1 MDSVTLRQSHF
12 KLGDDINKY
21 ITSSM
26 DQSEGIENHKQ
37 VNAVLDQKAKNEL
50 RKSHFIF
57 GNFEP
62 NYNTT
67 FRREYYNK
75 SSSLP
80 KNKLDFANIERKLR
94 TQNFQFGTDKPD
106 YLSET
111 ASKYIIP
118 NINKEDNKKN
128 KVSTAML
135 QQSHYVFG
143 NSQVPW
149 NTTNRREFTPKKA
162 DTTRSTKDLTKT
174 NFILGDDK
182 PTIKSVNEDTF
193 VRHPLQQNQVD
204 KKLLN
209 DLRSHHFEFGR
220 DEVPNQHV
228 TQNQITYKNPNIY
241 GNQGQFKPLLDNQL
255 LRQTHWS
262 MGDKAQ
268 ELPDMYD
275 STYNRAHTP
284 KKVEKKLMKN
294 VNTFKSSF
302 NINGNG
308 PMLYQTD
315 YRANYIPLSNKI
327 NPKEKKIID
336 NVIKTIKNSHFN
348 LGNMKN
354 DYNTVMNNS
363 YQFNPNEAQNAKGVL
378 DKKLLND
385 LRSTHYTLGDDT
397 IVKQTTQRRDF
408 VPYNLNNHDKNK
420 PLLQRSHFKL
430 GEQNDNKFQGETIY
444 MSDYIPKDI
453 PKDENECWC

>member
-1 MDSVTLRQSHF
+1 MDSVTLRETHF
-12 KLGDDINKY
+12 KLGDDKNKY
-21 ITSSM
+21 QTSSM
-26 DQSEGIENHKQ
+26 EQSEGIENYKMDKSS
-37 VNAVLDQKAKNEL
+37 LDQTAKNEL
-50 RKSHFIF
+50 RKSHFVL

-80 KNKLDFANIERKLR
+80 KSKVDFFNIERKLR

-111 ASKYIIP
+111 AAKYIIP
-118 NINKEDNKKN
+118 HINKDDNKQN

-143 NSQVPW
+143 NYNIPY
-149 NTTNRREFTPKKA
+149 NTTHRREFTPKKA
-162 DTTRSTKDLTKT
+162 DNQRQVKDLTRT

-182 PTIKSVNEDTF
+182 PTTKSVNEEVF
-193 VRHPLQQNQVD
+193 IKHPIQPNLMD

-209 DLRSHHFEFGR
+209 DLRSHHFEFGK
-220 DEVPNQHV
+220 DEVPNQHI
-228 TQNQITYKNPNIY
+228 TQNQLTYQNPNRFSNKNI
-241 GNQGQFKPLLDNQL
+241 FKPTLDNQL
-255 LRQTHWS
+255 LRQTHWT
-262 MGDKAQ
+262 MGDKSQ
-268 ELPDMYD
+268 ELPDMYN

-284 KKVEKKLMKN
+284 KKIDNKIIKN
-294 VNTFKSSF
+294 ANTFKSSF

-308 PMLYQTD
+308 PMVYQSD
-315 YRANYIPLSNKI
+315 YRANYIPISNKLS
-327 NPKEKKIID
+327 PKEKKRID
-336 NVIKTIKNSHFN
+336 DLIKTIKNSHFN
-348 LGNMKN
+348 LGDMKN
-354 DYNTVMNNS
+354 DYNTVMYNS

-385 LRSTHYTLGDDT
+385 LRSTHYILGDDN
-397 IVKQTTQRRDF
+397 IVKQTTQRRDY
-408 VPYNLNNHDKNK
+408 VPYNIENNKTNK

-430 GEQNDNKFQGETIY
+430 GERNNNKFEGETIY
-444 MSDYIPKDI
+444 MSDYIPKEL
-453 PKDENECWC
+453 PPDENECWC